1 MTAQQFSE
9 ALGNVDMRY
18 VTEAIN
24 YNAVSRRRS
33 WIIRVAAAACI
44 CIALLGA
51 AFGTGQQIADNMAQE
66 ASKVLSATYV
76 ENLSHINGILWN
88 GPMIGMVAPRQPGEV
103 YLQIYFDQALADP
116 MTAKVVADGVEYD
129 LYSMK
134 ILTEEKQTV
143 LVFSVPE
150 TDSVAD
156 YTLTIQFYTPEK
168 KLVKYPLG

>member
-1 MTAQQFSE
+1 MTARQFSE
-9 ALGNVDMRY
+9 ALGGVDTRY
-18 VTEAIN
+18 VTEAMN
-24 YNAVSRRRS
+24 YNAALRRRA
-33 WIIRVAAAACI
+33 WIIRAAAAACI

-51 AFGTGQQIADNMAQE
+51 AFSTGQQIADNRAQE
-66 ASKVLSATYV
+66 ANKVLSATYV

-88 GPMIGMVAPRQPGEV
+88 GPVIGLVAPRQPGEV
-103 YLQIYFDQALADP
+103 YLQIYFDQALADA
-116 MTAKVVADGVEYD
+116 MIAKVVADGVEYE
-129 LYSMK
+129 LYGMK

-143 LVFSVPE
+143 LVFRVPE